1 MIFLCLKPDWLY
13 DSIHELI
20 RMAFPGEEMKLFKE
34 DCVPDGPQIGMRLE
48 PGPGVV
54 KIAAWIDDG
63 ERPGREYRQSFVTES
78 GAEVPLNTQKEIAR
92 MFTFDM
98 LARHLDK
105 RINAYGILTGMRPV
119 KLVHRLFDR
128 GIERD
133 SILKELTGAYR
144 LETDKARLLWEVA
157 NNNRPFLPESE
168 AGRHLISVYVGIPF
182 CPSRCHYCSF
192 PGALLRDYLRDIP
205 PFMEALGKEI
215 MAVGQEVADLGLG
228 VQTVYIGGGTPTVLS
243 EEDLQRL
250 FELLQRWFISS
261 ATTEITV
268 EAGRADTLDKA
279 NLHLLK
285 RLGVNRLCVNPQTMN
300 DPVLQAIGR
309 HHDAKGVVQSVEWA
323 REAGIEKINM
333 DLIVGLP
340 GEGPVENTYTA
351 QQILELK
358 PENITVHTL
367 AIKRGA
373 AMSGSPGTRISTAK
387 REGEVMQGVEYFAA
401 SLREAGYVP
410 YYLYRQ
416 KYMRASME
424 NTGYSLPGS
433 FCLYNIQMIEERQTI
448 LGLGGGAASK
458 FVVPGTWSLTAA
470 YNPRDSHS
478 YCQSLETLIGR
489 KVDKLRA
496 LH

>member
-1 MIFLCLKPDWLY
+1 MIFLCLYPDWLY
-13 DSIHELI
+13 DSVHELM

-34 DCVPDGPQIGMRLE
+34 DYVPDGPHISMRLE
-48 PGPGVV
+48 ANPGVV
-54 KIAAWIDDG
+54 KIAAWLDDG
-63 ERPGREYRQSFVTES
+63 ERPGSEYRQSFVTTP
-78 GAEVPLNTQKEIAR
+78 GAEAPLNEQKQLAR

-98 LARHLDK
+98 LARHLGK

-119 KLVHRLFDR
+119 KLVHRFIDR
-128 GIERD
+128 GQD
-133 SILKELTGAYR
+133 QNSILKELTGTYR
-144 LETDKARLLWEVA
+144 LESDKAGLLWEVA
-157 NNNRPFLPESE
+157 SNNRPFLPEPE
-168 AGRHLISVYVGIPF
+168 AGRRSISVYVGIPF

-192 PGALLRDYLRDIP
+192 PGAVLRDYLRDIT

-215 MAVGQEVADLGLG
+215 VAIGQEVADLGLN

-268 EAGRADTLDKA
+268 EAGRADTLNQS
-279 NLHLLK
+279 NLNLLK

-300 DPVLQAIGR
+300 DHTLQTIGR
-309 HHDAKGVVQSVEWA
+309 HHDVKGVVQSVEWA
-323 REAGIEKINM
+323 WEAGIEKVNM

-340 GEGPVENTYTA
+340 GEGPGENTYTA
-351 QQILELK
+351 QQILKLK

-373 AMSGSPGTRISTAK
+373 SMSGSPGIRVSTEA
-387 REGEVMQGVEYFAA
+387 REREVMQGVDYFAVQ
-401 SLREAGYVP
+401 LRDAGYIP

-458 FVVPGTWSLTAA
+458 FVVPGTWDLTSA
-470 YNPRDSHS
+470 YNPRDPYS